1 MKYHDVGSILSVK
14 IGKLSLRNPLMLASG
29 VMGISQ
35 KIFERLY
42 EEGIGGVVTK
52 SISLLP
58 RTGYENPTIVPLGHG
73 SYLNAVGLTNPGAE
87 AFSSEISSNRDVPI
101 IVSLVGSSEEDFP
114 QLVNYFDSLNI
125 IGYEINLSCPHVKK
139 MGLDIGDDPEMVSK
153 IVKAVKRG
161 MRKPVIVKVGIGSAD
176 VVEISRVAVK
186 AGADIITAINTIRAM
201 TIEVDSMTPVLSNKI
216 GGLSGAAIKPV
227 GVRAVYEITKNINVP
242 VIGCGGISSWR
253 DVIEYM
259 LAGASAV
266 QFGSILGKRDP
277 NFFTKITNNL
287 IKYVKEK
294 KSDNIMEIIGLGC
307 RS

>member
-1 MKYHDVGSILSVK
+1 
-14 IGKLSLRNPLMLASG
+14 
-29 VMGISQ
+29 
-35 KIFERLY
+35 
-42 EEGIGGVVTK
+42 VT
-52 SISLLP
+52 
-58 RTGYENPTIVPLGHG
+58 
-73 SYLNAVGLTNPGAE
+73 
-87 AFSSEISSNRDVPI
+87 
-101 IVSLVGSSEEDFP
+101 
-114 QLVNYFDSLNI
+114 
-125 IGYEINLSCPHVKK
+125 
-139 MGLDIGDDPEMVSK
+139 K
-153 IVKAVKRG
+153 IVKAVKRCT
-161 MRKPVIVKVGIGSAD
+161 RKPVIVKVGIGSAD

-277 NFFTKITNNL
+277 NFFTKIANNL

-294 KSDNIMEIIGLGC
+294 KSDNIMEIVGLGC